1 MLQGCFSGGRV
12 VGGVWDGDPMTTS
25 VLVAL
30 VGGVLLGAAAGA
42 LVATLAARAR
52 AGSAFAERALL
63 RERVTDLES
72 AAAQDRELAATLSPL
87 AGALQRVEEQ
97 VRTLERLEINPDARA
112 EELSLEDFANLVR
125 ALHT

>member
-1 MLQGCFSGGRV
+1 
-12 VGGVWDGDPMTTS
+12 MTTS

-97 VRTLERLEINPDARA
+97 VRTLERDRLQQYARLGEQIEA
-112 EELSLEDFANLVR
+112 VRLSG
-125 ALHT
+125 